1 MSVRKSIWRT
11 SAFVL
16 GGTIL
21 GTIGGQLLAHQIPLL
36 ARHTDISW
44 NPSADLSFIHY
55 SLALTIHVN
64 LLSIIGAV
72 FGYWFGRRMK

>member
-11 SAFVL
+11 FAIVL
-16 GGTIL
+16 GGTVL

-44 NPSADLSFIHY
+44 NPSADLSFFY
-55 SLALTIHVN
+55 SLSLTIRVN
-64 LLSIIGAV
+64 LLSIIGAI
-72 FGYWFGRRMK
+72 FGYWFGQKMK